1 MRKWK
6 LYFLGILV
14 IPALSVANTVL
25 KRDANH
31 ASANKALVS
40 AFYQQMFVDKQVN
53 EAIETYIGDTYIQH
67 NPFVEDGK
75 SPLANIFEGYFARF
89 PKAGVDIKRVIAE
102 GDLVVVHS
110 HWTTSEV
117 DAGKAVFDIFRV
129 ENHKIVEHWDAVQ
142 AVPAVSKNSNTM
154 F

>member
-6 LYFLGILV
+6 LYLV
-14 IPALSVANTVL
+14 GVLMLPALSAANTVAQ
-25 KRDANH
+25 RDENYS
-31 ASANKALVS
+31 SANKALVS

-53 EAIETYIGDTYIQH
+53 AAIEAYIGDTYIQH
-67 NPFVEDGK
+67 NPFVEDGA

-89 PKAGVDIKRVIAE
+89 PEAGVDIKRVIAE

-110 HWTTSEV
+110 HWTTSDT
-117 DAGKAVFDIFRV
+117 DAGKAVIDIFRV
-129 ENHKIVEHWDAVQ
+129 ENNKIVEHWDAVQ
-142 AVPAVSKNSNTM
+142 AVPATSKNSNTM